1 MNFVITLRGLQLH
14 RPGNTPASSRPRP
27 LLETLPAHHRPP
39 HPLIYR
45 HLKCLQP
52 YGHHPCPPL
61 SLRRLLPAVLLWY
74 PWQAALLRISLI
86 WLLAH
91 LNGTSYATP
100 SPALSGLYNRDHA
113 GYCYCAR
120 APMTGL
126 TVSIN
131 CWSMQVS
138 HRRIMISQTA
148 RTLTLLITLSAIHL
162 LPELRRGNSSPLSPP
177 LIAPRIQNCIV
188 YQVRL
193 HYGKQWGRV
202 AMVNPISNR
211 SNRNEFGEKI

>member
-1 MNFVITLRGLQLH
+1 MCQQF
-14 RPGNTPASSRPRP
+14 
-27 LLETLPAHHRPP
+27 
-39 HPLIYR
+39 
-45 HLKCLQP
+45 

-61 SLRRLLPAVLLWY
+61 SLRRLRPTALLRH
-74 PWQAALLRISLI
+74 PWQAALLRIFLI

-100 SPALSGLYNRDHA
+100 SPAPSGRYNRDHA

-162 LPELRRGNSSPLSPP
+162 LPELRRGNSSPLSHL
-177 LIAPRIQNCIV
+177 LIALRILNCIV
-188 YQVRL
+188 CRDHH
-193 HYGKQWGRV
+193 HYVTQWGW
-202 AMVNPISNR
+202 AATVNLI
-211 SNRNEFGEKI
+211 